1 MKSRTETEMM
11 NLILGTAK
19 EDERVL
25 AVVLNGSRANS
36 NVKKDIFQDYDIV
49 YIVREIESF
58 TCNHSWVDVF
68 GERVMMQMPEEKV
81 PPPAD
86 GLGRFPYLMQFM
98 DGNRI
103 DLTLIPAER
112 MDELLE
118 PDSLSI
124 LLLDKDGLIG
134 AMPPASDR
142 DYHIRK
148 PDAREFADLCN
159 EFWWIT
165 MNISKGLW
173 RQELTYA
180 MFMHEQINRNVLITM
195 LEWKSGIA
203 ADFKI
208 SAGKAGKYL
217 SVLLPAGDW
226 EQFQSTYSD
235 ANIDNIWDALF
246 TMCSLF
252 RNTAVEVAER
262 LGIEYPFEDD
272 KRVTAFLSHVH
283 DLPSNA
289 RSIY

>member
-81 PPPAD
+81 LPPAD

-217 SVLLPAGDW
+217 SDLLPAGDW
-226 EQFQSTYSD
+226 EQFLSTYSD

-262 LGIEYPFEDD
+262 LGFEYPFEDD
-272 KRVTAFLSHVH
+272 KRVTAFLSHVRS
-283 DLPSNA
+283 LPSNV